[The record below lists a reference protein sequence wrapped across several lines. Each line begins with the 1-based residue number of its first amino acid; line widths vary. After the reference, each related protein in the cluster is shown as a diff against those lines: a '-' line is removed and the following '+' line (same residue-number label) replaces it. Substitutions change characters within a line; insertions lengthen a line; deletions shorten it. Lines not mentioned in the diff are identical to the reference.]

1 MVEEDLEFII
11 DFHCHYA
18 GADWPA
24 LPPVNSLPEH
34 VARWMG
40 IAKRIADL
48 DGLIRDQQEMGVDLR
63 VLSAPPALV
72 TRGGEHLDLA
82 AMRAM
87 NDHLAEVVAGSDH
100 LAGLATVDAFMGDA
114 AASEVERADRELGL
128 SGIVV
133 DCAHGELFLDAPEAR
148 ATLQMAADLGVPVFA
163 HPVSPA
169 ELSAELAPLGNWGR
183 MLARGTSS
191 AASLLSLINSGV
203 LDEVRGLKIVF
214 TWLGGGGLVVAGTL
228 SGAERIRNTA
238 PPQERWHVYFDT
250 MGFEPSAVRYAVD
263 LLGSDHV
270 LVGSD
275 WPIGLNVASRARVEE
290 TLGLAGLDQA
300 DRRLVCS
307 GNALGLLGHPRS
319 HRES

>member
-1 MVEEDLEFII
+1 MAGRDGQYII

-18 GADWPA
+18 GRDWPA

-40 IAKRIADL
+40 IATRIADL
-48 DGLIRDQQEMGVDLR
+48 DGLIRDQEEVGIDLR

-72 TRGGEHLDLA
+72 TRDGEHLNLA

-87 NDHLAEVVAGSDH
+87 NDHLAQVVADRAH
-100 LAGLATVDAFMGDA
+100 LAGLATVDAFQGEA
-114 AASEVERADRELGL
+114 AAQEVERAHRDLGL
-128 SGIVV
+128 RGIVV
-133 DCAHGELFLDAPEAR
+133 DCAHGDHFLDAPEAR
-148 ATLQMAADLGVPVFA
+148 ATLQIAAELGVPVFA

-191 AASLLSLINSGV
+191 AASLLAMINSGAF
-203 LDEVRGLKIVF
+203 DEVRGLKIVF
-214 TWLGGGGLVVAGTL
+214 AWLGGGGLVTAGT
-228 SGAERIRNTA
+228 SPGAERLRRTTPA
-238 PPQERWHVYFDT
+238 GERWHVYFDT

-275 WPIGLNVASRARVEE
+275 WPIGLSVASRSRVHG
-290 TLGLAGLDQA
+290 TLDLAGLDGV
-300 DRRLVCS
+300 DRDLVCA
-307 GNALGLLGHPRS
+307 GNALGLLGRS
-319 HRES
+319 RAAQTP